1 MASRLELTPDMLAQF
16 QAVSDEYVAE
26 TVLPKIAAK
35 AKRIV
40 PYDSGTL
47 HDNIHPEVNADGMF
61 VVADTEYAAFVEQGT
76 SKMAAQPYLRPAM
89 TTALGA

>member
-1 MASRLELTPDMLAQF
+1 MLAKL
-16 QAVSDEYVAE
+16 QAVSDQYIAD
-26 TVLPKIAAK
+26 TVLPKIAEK

-40 PYDSGTL
+40 PIDSGNL
-47 HDNIHPEVNADGMF
+47 HNNIRPEVNSEGMF

-89 TTALGA
+89 TTALGE